1 MKRILVISC
10 IAASL
15 LLSSDILAQK
25 AKKGSTKSSANTGSV
40 PQNPTQ
46 LQAYLGRSDKHGG
59 AITKDEFD
67 KLLKQGL
74 TAKDSL
80 GYTYRVDGFNFSYA
94 ERNLYEDSVGNLM
107 ILTDFL
113 SEFCTG
119 DTVSPAVANN
129 IYFKTKAGDTAYFES
144 VKVALPDGR
153 KLPARSMK
161 FLLTK

>member
-1 MKRILVISC
+1 MKRIIMFSC
-10 IAASL
+10 FAASL
-15 LLSSDILAQK
+15 FLSSNMLAQQV
-25 AKKGSTKSSANTGSV
+25 KKGSTKRTSTAGEV
-40 PQNPTQ
+40 PVNPTQ

-59 AITKDEFD
+59 SITKHEFD
-67 KLLKQGL
+67 KLLRQGL

-80 GYTYRVDGFNFSYA
+80 GYSYRVDGFNFSYA

-144 VKVALPDGR
+144 VKVVLPDGR

-161 FLLTK
+161 FVLTK